1 MPVSFKGAHFPQDII
16 LMGVRW
22 YVAYPLSYR
31 HVEELMEER
40 GVPVDHATIQR
51 WVIKYSAQ
59 LEATFH
65 RRKRS
70 VGRSWRMDET
80 YIRVKGEW
88 RYLYRA
94 VDKHGQTIDFLLTAE
109 RDEQA
114 AKRFLTKAIRRHGVP
129 DKITIDGSA
138 ANEAAIT
145 SYNDEHGTAIEIRK
159 LKYLNNIVEQDHR
172 AVKRVTRPMLGF
184 KSFDAA
190 RSTLIGVELMHMLRK
205 GQLAGGVGQ
214 NLTWPNSSMLWPRNR
229 PTDSNH
235 SPQSVYYTN
244 FATKPSAIAL
254 GYPTVQNFAFS
265 LGKPTSTTALRRLR
279 HASG

>member
-1 MPVSFKGAHFPQDII
+1 MPVSFKGAHFPQEII

-51 WVIKYSAQ
+51 WVVKYSAQ

-80 YIRVKGEW
+80 YIRVQGEW

-109 RDEQA
+109 RDEQV

-145 SYNDEHGTAIEIRK
+145 RYNDEHGTAIDIRQ

-190 RSTLIGVELMHMLRK
+190 QSTLIGVELMHMLRK

-214 NLTWPNSSMLWPRNR
+214 DLAVAE
-229 PTDSNH
+229 
-235 SPQSVYYTN
+235 QFY
-244 FATKPSAIAL
+244 AL
-254 GYPTVQNFAFS
+254 A
-265 LGKPTSTTALRRLR
+265 A
-279 HASG
+279 